1 MDSALLPL
9 FLKGLLFTLA
19 ALFAALWSAS
29 DMAATVLEW
38 LKDLAPIVVSLAAV
52 VVSLAV
58 FFVTRSFNEWQK
70 LLAKQKVRH
79 DLYDRRMAI
88 YVAFRELLTA
98 LPDAKKSHDDIKA
111 LLFKANSARYQAP
124 FLFEM

>member
-1 MDSALLPL
+1 MHAALLPL

-58 FFVTRSFNEWQK
+58 F
-70 LLAKQKVRH
+70 
-79 DLYDRRMAI
+79 
-88 YVAFRELLTA
+88 
-98 LPDAKKSHDDIKA
+98 
-111 LLFKANSARYQAP
+111 
-124 FLFEM
+124 